1 MKTLKQI
8 PLTFMALSLLFFVSV
23 SSEASQAD
31 SKKKPSKEEE
41 EEKIEFQTEVDP
53 NIYSPKEFQKK
64 SGYKTKT
71 IPEPGK
77 ALMPT
82 KEEREAVFTKVD
94 GLNSEISTFD
104 ELAKDLL
111 FTRAKTRSIN
121 ELAKIYPKISVET
134 LTLLQKQIQESAK
147 KK

>member
-8 PLTFMALSLLFFVSV
+8 TLTSMAVSVFLFFSV
-23 SSEASQAD
+23 TSQASQAN
-31 SKKKPSKEEE
+31 SKKKVSKEEE

-53 NIYSPKEFQKK
+53 TIYAPKEFQKK

-77 ALMPT
+77 SLMPT

-94 GLNSEISTFD
+94 GLNSEISAYD

-121 ELAKIYPKISVET
+121 ELAKIYTKISVET
-134 LTLLQKQIQESAK
+134 LTSLQIQIQESAK